1 MLIAGKSNPTKSNN
15 NSIAEG
21 VFAKK
26 GVITGC
32 VQKTGEVLGQ
42 KNYVPDAFVEFT
54 INSDGYDNK
63 VLVFGSVIRDKQT
76 GAFSAMGSAGKVDQT
91 FARIGALN
99 GLSDEQLAISQ
110 SPEGRLHFTNDVIT
124 ASIGKPVYFISYV
137 YGKRNNSDK
146 PAYTN
151 FNYLV
156 GASDDVNAEDAYNE
170 IYTALSASDYDFRK
184 LQEGR
189 EYLSK
194 FKDNNPLPSQATP
207 NISSSNNSDDLL
219 F

>member
-1 MLIAGKSNPTKSNN
+1 MLIAGKSNPTKSNSN
-15 NSIAEG
+15 NIAEG

-32 VQKTGEVLGQ
+32 VQKTGETLGR
-42 KNYVPDAFVEFT
+42 NDYVPDAFVEFT

-76 GAFSAMGSAGKVDQT
+76 GVFSAIGSAGKVDQT
-91 FARIGALN
+91 FSRIGALN

-110 SPEGRLHFTNDVIT
+110 SSEGRLYFTDDVIK
-124 ASIGKPVYFISYV
+124 ACIGKPVYFVSYV

-156 GASDDVNAEDAYNE
+156 GASDDVNPEDAYNE
-170 IYTALSASDYDFRK
+170 IYAALSASDYDYKK
-184 LQEGR
+184 LAEGR
-189 EYLSK
+189 EYLAK
-194 FKDNNPLPSQATP
+194 YKDSNPLPSQATP

>member
-32 VQKTGEVLGQ
+32 VQKTGTTLGN
-42 KNYVPDAFVEFT
+42 KGYVPDAFVEFT

-63 VLVFGSVIRDKQT
+63 ILVFGSVIRDKQT
-76 GAFSAMGSAGKVDQT
+76 GAFASMGSAGKVDQA
-91 FARIGALN
+91 FSRIGALN

-110 SPEGRLHFTNDVIT
+110 NSEGRLHFTDDVIT

-146 PAYTN
+146 PGYTN

-156 GASDDVNAEDAYNE
+156 GASDDVNPEDAYNE
-170 IYTALSASDYDFRK
+170 IYAALEASDYDKEK
-184 LQEGR
+184 LMIGR
-189 EYLSK
+189 EYLAK
-194 FKDNNPLPSQATP
+194 YKDNNPLPSKATP
-207 NISSSNNSDDLL
+207 NISTSNNSDDLL

>member
-1 MLIAGKSNPTKSNN
+1 MLIAGNSSPTKSNN

-26 GVITGC
+26 GVITSC
-32 VQKTGEVLGQ
+32 VQRTGETLGN
-42 KNYVPDAFVEFT
+42 KGYVPDVYIEFT

-63 VLVFGSVIRDKQT
+63 VLVFGNMIRDKQT
-76 GAFSAMGSAGKVDQT
+76 NAFVSLGSAGKADQT
-91 FARIGALN
+91 FHRIGALD
-99 GLSDEQLAISQ
+99 GLSDEQKQILTEPRIA
-110 SPEGRLHFTNDVIT
+110 FTPDVIQ
-124 ASIGKPVYFISYV
+124 ASVGKAVYFISYV

-156 GASDDVNAEDAYNE
+156 GATDNRTAEDAYNE
-170 IYTALSASDYDFRK
+170 IYTALEASDYDSKK
-184 LQEGR
+184 LRAGR
-189 EYLSK
+189 EYLAK
-194 FKDNNPLPSQATP
+194 YKDNNPLPSRPAP
-207 NISSSNNSDDLL
+207 NISSSNSSDDLL